1 MRGAVSLAAALAIPL
16 STEAGEP
23 FPGRALILFLTFAVI
38 LVTLV
43 GQGLTLPT
51 VIRLLRLEDDAAEE
65 QREEARAR
73 IDAATAALARLDELV
88 GEDWVRPA
96 TVDRIRG
103 SYGFRRDRFSAR
115 FDDGDDGA
123 IEEQSIAYQ
132 RLRRE
137 LLAAERDAV
146 LELRRA
152 GAISDDVMRRVSRD
166 LDLEEARLDA

>member
-1 MRGAVSLAAALAIPL
+1 M
-16 STEAGEP
+16 
-23 FPGRALILFLTFAVI
+23 
-38 LVTLV
+38 
-43 GQGLTLPT
+43 
-51 VIRLLRLEDDAAEE
+51 LRLEDDAAEE

-88 GEDWVRPA
+88 DEDWVRPA

-123 IEEQSIAYQ
+123 IEEQSVAYQ